1 MEEEKSKKG
10 LYIGLI
16 IFLLLCLVGSGLFIY
31 KRIYMEPMKKEETK
45 EEEKVEIPNL
55 ANILRM
61 IPVKRENANYIGYKV
76 EDLTDKEI
84 NDAIVNYIVNNT
96 ELTTKDNEKF
106 YLEKLS
112 NVEDNLFNF
121 LGLEKYEIK
130 IDAGN
135 SDIRYKLEKTT
146 ENDLDYLKVKLS
158 EIATDAFDTFELQDL
173 NNITYDD
180 EKKEYTVN
188 VLVIEHMGGGPD
200 LKIGKDNIVLK
211 LEDGKTILKEVQ
223 FEKYNETDPIE

>member
-10 LYIGLI
+10 LYVVLI
-16 IFLLLCLVGSGLFIY
+16 LFLLLCLAGTGFFIY
-31 KRIYMEPMKKEETK
+31 KRTYMEPMKKEELN
-45 EEEKVEIPNL
+45 EAEKVEIPNL
-55 ANILRM
+55 ANILKM
-61 IPVKRENANYIGYKV
+61 IPVKLDNGNYIGYSV
-76 EDLTDKEI
+76 SELTDKEI
-84 NDAIVNYIVNNT
+84 NDAIINYIVNNT
-96 ELTTKDNEKF
+96 ELTTNDNEKY

-130 IDAGN
+130 IDAGS

-146 ENDLDYLKVKLS
+146 ENDVEYLKVKFS
-158 EIATDAFDTFELQDL
+158 EVATDAFDTFELQDL

-180 EKKEYTVN
+180 VKKEYTIN
-188 VLVIEHMGGGPD
+188 VLVIEHMGGGPS
-200 LKIGKDNIVLK
+200 LKIGKDNIIIK
-211 LEDGKTILKEVQ
+211 SEDGKTTLQEVQ

>member
-16 IFLLLCLVGSGLFIY
+16 IFLLLCLVGTGFFIY
-31 KRIYMEPMKKEETK
+31 KRTYMEPMKKEETK

-55 ANILRM
+55 ANILKM

-146 ENDLDYLKVKLS
+146 ENDVEYLKVKLS

-188 VLVIEHMGGGPD
+188 VLVIENMGGGPS